1 MIQWLNK
8 QLTVAK
14 VRDPG
19 FRMAPPPKNISL
31 GMGDTLTPTMTT
43 LQPSMATE
51 QKNNV
56 LVALTPIQ
64 NQSHEKQGKEN
75 TSDAKNSDKSQLDA
89 KYLQP
94 SRNRIGSST
103 TGDNE
108 VVRKSSLAAKKQ
120 QSVYFS

>member
-8 QLTVAK
+8 QLTIVK

-43 LQPSMATE
+43 LQPSMVTE
-51 QKNNV
+51 QKNNM
-56 LVALTPIQ
+56 LVASTPIQ
-64 NQSHEKQGKEN
+64 NESKEKQGKEN
-75 TSDAKNSDKSQLDA
+75 ANAKNSDKSQLDP

-94 SRNRIGSST
+94 SRSRLGANTTST
-103 TGDNE
+103 DNE
-108 VVRKSSLAAKKQ
+108 VVRKNSASGRKQ

>member
-56 LVALTPIQ
+56 LVASTPIQ
-64 NQSHEKQGKEN
+64 NQSHEKGKEN
-75 TSDAKNSDKSQLDA
+75 ATNAKISDKSQLDP

-94 SRNRIGSST
+94 SRNRLGSSAT
-103 TGDNE
+103 SNNE
-108 VVRKSSLAAKKQ
+108 VVPKSSLGTRKQ